1 MATTRRPLA
10 PVTSSTPIASSRPS
24 ASSSSIQMNVSS
36 PLAPQ
41 PQPKSP
47 LPLRALPSTLA
58 VKSSPSV
65 PLASQSYEPLIKAI
79 LRQRLL
85 WRIFLGSIAFCWV
98 QTVAWTIWCLG
109 GIEVLGIGGVAMV
122 PVTPSTSMMAYVCW
136 VVVALP
142 IVVLR
147 KRHLTGYHS
156 TSKTPL
162 KTLQN
167 ALAKQST
174 KSAFLVYLASAIIAT
189 LLHVSMARM
198 SKLNDPRLSLFVK
211 SKKHPYYLNGRLVF
225 LLTSQVI
232 AACCSMLR
240 NIMMDRFVFR
250 WPSSFNQ
257 TRKSAVTFGDFVRTL
272 VIVALLASA
281 SVPASA
287 AVFAFARLTLPILYR
302 LPLLHLILRPFTAHF
317 LRGPWTI
324 FLPVQH
330 FALLIRAWFLAFS
343 TLSTWEVAELLFD
356 SFVSQP
362 TPVSH
367 MTADPSV
374 TLVSGAASADITFK
388 YFAYAELNELST
400 DQSPSASARRTA
412 LFGDQ
417 KYSPNLWGHLCR
429 ESLLLLG
436 RDYQH
441 FLRRGAPPT
450 LPPSPAVATAVQPP
464 PTFLSTPVSV
474 IKQPIYKQAKPSPV
488 SSVINSLGSDGSFA
502 QAVEAGAEAAHIP
515 DLFKSART
523 SLPVPTEVTR
533 SVEEVKDYF
542 GNVKKSLG
550 RASCRYTPVAVQE
563 AFGTW
568 VDWWTRERISKVAEG
583 SLSRREL
590 DLLVVEVLS
599 RLTCSSLTEDRYG
612 VVQRDIPKILE
623 AMLSFLS
630 AIEDYQIELNAL
642 RPPPPEEEE
651 GLSDKERI
659 QREVLRVELAKASE
673 VLGYLSDGFKNG
685 IARIV
690 RTFGGK
696 LNAFKF
702 PPLTAR
708 KLQGF
713 VDYNQ

>member
-1 MATTRRPLA
+1 M
-10 PVTSSTPIASSRPS
+10 S
-24 ASSSSIQMNVSS
+24 VSS

-65 PLASQSYEPLIKAI
+65 PLASESYEPLIKAI

-109 GIEVLGIGGVAMV
+109 GIEELGIGGVAMV

-136 VVVALP
+136 VAVALP

-174 KSAFLVYLASAIIAT
+174 KSAFLVYLASAIIAA

-198 SKLNDPRLSLFVK
+198 SKSNDPRLSLFVK

-250 WPSSFNQ
+250 WPSSF
-257 TRKSAVTFGDFVRTL
+257 TRKSAVTFGNFLRTL
-272 VIVALLASA
+272 VIVALLASV
-281 SVPASA
+281 SVPTSA
-287 AVFAFARLTLPILYR
+287 AVFAIARLTLPILYR
-302 LPLLHLILRPFTAHF
+302 LPLLHIILRPFTAHF

-362 TPVSH
+362 IPVSH

-374 TLVSGAASADITFK
+374 ALVSGAASSDITFK

-400 DQSPSASARRTA
+400 DLSPSASARRTA

-417 KYSPNLWGHLCR
+417 KYSPNLWSHLCR

-450 LPPSPAVATAVQPP
+450 LLPPPAVATAAQPP

-515 DLFKSART
+515 DLFRSAT
-523 SLPVPTEVTR
+523 AALPVPTEVTK
-533 SVEEVKDYF
+533 SVEDAKDYF
-542 GNVKKSLG
+542 GNVKKYLG

-583 SLSRREL
+583 SLPGREL

-659 QREVLRVELAKASE
+659 QREVLRIELAKASE
-673 VLGYLSDGFKNG
+673 VLGYLGDGFKNG

>member
-1 MATTRRPLA
+1 MTTMRRPLT
-10 PVTSSTPIASSRPS
+10 PVTNSRLPTSPLIKSS
-24 ASSSSIQMNVSS
+24 VSS
-36 PLAPQ
+36 PSAPQ
-41 PQPKSP
+41 QQPKTP
-47 LPLRALPSTLA
+47 LPLRAIPSTLA

-65 PLASQSYEPLIKAI
+65 PPASAAYEPLIKAV

-109 GIEVLGIGGVAMV
+109 GIEELGIGGVAMV

-136 VVVALP
+136 VAVALP

-174 KSAFLVYLASAIIAT
+174 RSAFLVYLSSAIIAT

-198 SKLNDPRLSLFVK
+198 SKSNDPRLSVFVK

-232 AACCSMLR
+232 VACCSILR

-257 TRKSAVTFGDFVRTL
+257 TQKSAVTLGDFLRTL
-272 VIVALLASA
+272 VIVALLASV
-281 SVPASA
+281 SVPTSA
-287 AVFAFARLTLPILYR
+287 AIFAIARLTLPMLYR
-302 LPLLHLILRPFTAHF
+302 LPLLHLVLRPFTAHF
-317 LRGPWTI
+317 LRGSWTI
-324 FLPVQH
+324 FLPIQH

-343 TLSTWEVAELLFD
+343 TLATWEVAELLFD
-356 SFVSQP
+356 SFISQP
-362 TPVSH
+362 ILVSH

-374 TLVSGAASADITFK
+374 TLVSGVASSDIIFK
-388 YFAYAELNELST
+388 YFAFAELNELSS
-400 DQSPSASARRTA
+400 DLSPSAGARRTA

-417 KYSPNLWGHLCR
+417 KYSPNLWSHLCR
-429 ESLLLLG
+429 ESLLVLG

-450 LPPSPAVATAVQPP
+450 VPPPLAVATAAQPQPP
-464 PTFLSTPVSV
+464 PFLSTPVSV
-474 IKQPIYKQAKPSPV
+474 VKQPIYKQAKPSPI
-488 SSVINSLGSDGSFA
+488 SSVIDSLGADGSFA

-515 DLFKSART
+515 DLFKSAST
-523 SLPVPTEVTR
+523 ALPVPTEMTK
-533 SVEEVKDYF
+533 SVEEAKDYF
-542 GNVKKSLG
+542 GNIRKSLG
-550 RASCRYTPVAVQE
+550 SAIHRYTPVAVQE
-563 AFGTW
+563 AFGAW
-568 VDWWTRERISKVAEG
+568 VNWWTRERISKVVEG

-651 GLSDKERI
+651 GLSDKERM
-659 QREVLRVELAKASE
+659 QREVLRIELAKASE
-673 VLGYLSDGFKNG
+673 ALGYLGDGFKNG
-685 IARIV
+685 IARVV

-702 PPLTAR
+702 PPRTAN

>member
-1 MATTRRPLA
+1 MTTMRRPLT
-10 PVTSSTPIASSRPS
+10 PVTNSRLPTSPLIKSS
-24 ASSSSIQMNVSS
+24 VSS
-36 PLAPQ
+36 PSAPQ
-41 PQPKSP
+41 QQPKTP
-47 LPLRALPSTLA
+47 LPLRAIPSTLA

-65 PLASQSYEPLIKAI
+65 PPASAAYEPLIKAV

-109 GIEVLGIGGVAMV
+109 GIEELGIGGVAMV

-136 VVVALP
+136 VAVALP

-167 ALAKQST
+167 ALAKQGT
-174 KSAFLVYLASAIIAT
+174 RSAFLVYLSSAIIAT

-198 SKLNDPRLSLFVK
+198 SKSNDPRLSVFVK

-232 AACCSMLR
+232 VACCSILR

-257 TRKSAVTFGDFVRTL
+257 TPKSAVTLGDFLRTL
-272 VIVALLASA
+272 VIVALLASV
-281 SVPASA
+281 SVPTSA
-287 AVFAFARLTLPILYR
+287 AIFAIARLTLPMLYR
-302 LPLLHLILRPFTAHF
+302 LPLLHLVLRPFTAHF
-317 LRGPWTI
+317 LRGSWTI
-324 FLPVQH
+324 FLPIQH

-343 TLSTWEVAELLFD
+343 TLATWEVAELLFD
-356 SFVSQP
+356 SFISQP
-362 TPVSH
+362 ILVSH

-374 TLVSGAASADITFK
+374 TLVSGVASSDIILK
-388 YFAYAELNELST
+388 YFAFAELNELSS
-400 DQSPSASARRTA
+400 DLSPSAGARRTA

-417 KYSPNLWGHLCR
+417 KYSPNLWSHLCR
-429 ESLLLLG
+429 ESLLVLG

-450 LPPSPAVATAVQPP
+450 IPPPLAVATAAQPQPP
-464 PTFLSTPVSV
+464 PFLSTPVSV
-474 IKQPIYKQAKPSPV
+474 VKQLIYKQAKPSPI
-488 SSVINSLGSDGSFA
+488 SSVIDSLGADGSFA

-515 DLFKSART
+515 DLFKSAST
-523 SLPVPTEVTR
+523 ALPVPTEVTK
-533 SVEEVKDYF
+533 SVEEAKDYF
-542 GNVKKSLG
+542 GNIRKSLG
-550 RASCRYTPVAVQE
+550 SAIHRYTPVAVQE
-563 AFGTW
+563 AFGAW
-568 VDWWTRERISKVAEG
+568 VNWWTRERISKVVEG

-590 DLLVVEVLS
+590 DLLVIEVLS

-651 GLSDKERI
+651 GLSDKERM
-659 QREVLRVELAKASE
+659 QREVLRIELAKASE
-673 VLGYLSDGFKNG
+673 ALGYLGDGFKNG
-685 IARIV
+685 IARVV

-702 PPLTAR
+702 PPRTAN